1 MTQEI
6 VKFDPDFVNILAAGF
21 NGKGIA
27 FPFITEIQLMEC
39 YVAGTTFRKDID
51 EIEPELQKDD
61 LLVFKREPDNKHD
74 KLAIAVYD
82 KGERRIG
89 YIPQRNNEIPARLM
103 DAGKIVFGKIE
114 SKKRQG
120 TWLNIIIQVYMRD
133 M

>member
-6 VKFDPDFVNILAAGF
+6 VKFDPHFVNILTAGF
-21 NGKGIA
+21 NGKGLA

-39 YVAGTTFRKDID
+39 YVAGTTFREDME

-61 LLVFKREPDNKHD
+61 LLVLKREPDNEHD
-74 KLAIAVYD
+74 RLAIAVYD
-82 KGERRIG
+82 KEERRIG
-89 YIPQRNNEIPARLM
+89 YIPQRKNEIPARLM

-114 SKKRQG
+114 GMNWQDN
-120 TWLNIIIQVYMRD
+120 WLKINICIFMRD

>member
-6 VKFDPDFVNILAAGF
+6 VKFDPGFVNILTAGF
-21 NGKGIA
+21 NGKGLA

-39 YVAGTTFRKDID
+39 YVAGTTFREDID
-51 EIEPELQKDD
+51 EIELELQKDD
-61 LLVFKREPDNKHD
+61 LLVLKREPDNEHD
-74 KLAIAVYD
+74 KLAIAIYD

-89 YIPQRNNEIPARLM
+89 YIPQRKNEILARLM

-114 SKKRQG
+114 SKKWQSS
-120 TWLNIIIQVYMRD
+120 WLNINILVYMRD

>member
-6 VKFDPDFVNILAAGF
+6 VKFNPDFVNILTAGF
-21 NGKGIA
+21 NSKGLD

-39 YVAGTTFRKDID
+39 YIVGTTFREDME
-51 EIEPELQKDD
+51 EIESELQKDD
-61 LLVFKREPDNKHD
+61 LLVLKREPDNAYD

-82 KGERRIG
+82 KEERLIG
-89 YIPQRNNEIPARLM
+89 YIPQRKNEIPARLM

-114 SKKRQG
+114 SKIWQDN
-120 TWLNIIIQVYMRD
+120 WLKINICIFMRD

>member
-6 VKFDPDFVNILAAGF
+6 VKFDPDFVNILTAGF
-21 NGKGIA
+21 NGKVIA
-27 FPFITEIQLMEC
+27 LPFITEIQLMEC
-39 YVAGTTFRKDID
+39 YVAGTTFREDID

-61 LLVFKREPDNKHD
+61 LLVLKREPDNEHD
-74 KLAIAVYD
+74 KLAIAIYD

-89 YIPQRNNEIPARLM
+89 YIPQRKNEILARLM

-114 SKKRQG
+114 KKKWRG
-120 TWLNIIIQVYMRD
+120 DWLKIKIKVYMRD

>member
-6 VKFDPDFVNILAAGF
+6 VKFDPGFVNILTAGF
-21 NGKGIA
+21 NGKGLA

-39 YVAGTTFRKDID
+39 YVAGTTFREDID

-61 LLVFKREPDNKHD
+61 LLVLKREPDNEHD
-74 KLAIAVYD
+74 KLAIAIYD

-89 YIPQRNNEIPARLM
+89 YIPQRKNEILARLM

-114 SKKRQG
+114 SKKWQSS
-120 TWLNIIIQVYMRD
+120 WLNINILVYMRD

>member
-6 VKFDPDFVNILAAGF
+6 VKFNPDFVNILTAGF
-21 NGKGIA
+21 NSKGLA

-39 YVAGTTFRKDID
+39 YVAGTTFREDIE

-61 LLVFKREPDNKHD
+61 LLVLKREPDNEYD

-82 KGERRIG
+82 KEERLIG
-89 YIPQRNNEIPARLM
+89 YIPKRKNEIPARLM

-114 SKKRQG
+114 SKNWQDN
-120 TWLNIIIQVYMRD
+120 WLKINICIFMRD

>member
-6 VKFDPDFVNILAAGF
+6 VKFDPGFVNILTAGF
-21 NGKGIA
+21 NGKGLA

-39 YVAGTTFRKDID
+39 YVAGTTFREDID
-51 EIEPELQKDD
+51 EIELELQKDD
-61 LLVFKREPDNKHD
+61 LLVLKREPDNEHD
-74 KLAIAVYD
+74 KLAIAIYD

-89 YIPQRNNEIPARLM
+89 YIPQRKNEILARLM

-114 SKKRQG
+114 SKKWQNS
-120 TWLNIIIQVYMRD
+120 WLNINILVYMRD

>member
-6 VKFDPDFVNILAAGF
+6 VKFNPDFVNILTAGF
-21 NGKGIA
+21 NGKGLS

-39 YVAGTTFRKDID
+39 YVAGTSFREGME

-61 LLVFKREPDNKHD
+61 LLVLKREPDNAYD

-82 KGERRIG
+82 KEERLIG
-89 YIPQRNNEIPARLM
+89 YIPQRKNEIPARLM

-114 SKKRQG
+114 SKNWQDN
-120 TWLNIIIQVYMRD
+120 WLKINICIFMRD

>member
-6 VKFDPDFVNILAAGF
+6 VKFDPGFVNILTAGF
-21 NGKGIA
+21 NGKGLA

-39 YVAGTTFRKDID
+39 YVAGTTFREDID

-61 LLVFKREPDNKHD
+61 LLVLKREPDNEHD
-74 KLAIAVYD
+74 KLAIAIYD

-89 YIPQRNNEIPARLM
+89 YIPQRKNEIPARLM
-103 DAGKIVFGKIE
+103 DAGKIVFGKTE
-114 SKKRQG
+114 SKKWQSS
-120 TWLNIIIQVYMRD
+120 WLNINILVYMRD

>member
-6 VKFDPDFVNILAAGF
+6 VKFDPNFVNILTAGF
-21 NGKGIA
+21 NGKGLA

-39 YVAGTTFRKDID
+39 YIAGTTFREDIG

-61 LLVFKREPDNKHD
+61 LLVLKREPDNEYD

-82 KGERRIG
+82 KEERRIG
-89 YIPQRNNEIPARLM
+89 YIPQRKNEILARLM
-103 DAGKIVFGKIE
+103 DVGKIVFGKIKN
-114 SKKRQG
+114 KKWQDR
-120 TWLNIIIQVYMRD
+120 WLNINILVYMRD

>member
-6 VKFDPDFVNILAAGF
+6 VKFNPDFVNILTAGL
-21 NGKGIA
+21 NGKGLA

-39 YVAGTTFRKDID
+39 YIAGTTFREDIG

-61 LLVFKREPDNKHD
+61 LLVFKREPDNEYD

-82 KGERRIG
+82 KEERRIG
-89 YIPQRNNEIPARLM
+89 YIPQRKNEILARLM
-103 DAGKIVFGKIE
+103 DAGKIVFGKIKN
-114 SKKRQG
+114 KKWQDR
-120 TWLNIIIQVYMRD
+120 WLNINIRIYMRD

>member
-6 VKFDPDFVNILAAGF
+6 VKFNPDFVNILTAGF
-21 NGKGIA
+21 NSQGLA
-27 FPFITEIQLMEC
+27 LPFITEIQLMEC
-39 YVAGTTFRKDID
+39 HVAGTAFREDMK

-61 LLVFKREPDNKHD
+61 LLDLKREPDNEHD

-82 KGERRIG
+82 KEERRIG
-89 YIPQRNNEIPARLM
+89 YIPQRKNVIPARHM

-114 SKKRQG
+114 SKNWQDN
-120 TWLNIIIQVYMRD
+120 WLKINICIFMRD

>member
-6 VKFDPDFVNILAAGF
+6 VKFNPDFVNILTAGI
-21 NGKGIA
+21 NSKGLA

-39 YVAGTTFRKDID
+39 YVAGTTFREDMK

-61 LLVFKREPDNKHD
+61 LLVLKREPDNAYD

-82 KGERRIG
+82 KEERLIG
-89 YIPQRNNEIPARLM
+89 YIPQRKNEIPARLM

-114 SKKRQG
+114 SKNWQES
-120 TWLNIIIQVYMRD
+120 WLKINICIFMRD